1 MTLTAH
7 LITVLLPGVVLD
19 WLLGDPHWMP
29 HPVRWMGRAIT
40 WLEGVLRRV
49 FPGTPAGERLAGAL
63 LALLIPAAFGGGSW
77 LLLEGLRGL
86 SPCLAWPVE
95 VWFTYQLLAARALQK
110 ESMAVCP
117 PLAAGDLAGARE
129 AVSRIVGRDTQRL
142 DEAGVVKAAVET
154 VAENTSDGV
163 VAPLLFAAIGG
174 APLGL
179 AYKAVNTLDSMIG
192 YKNDAY
198 LHFGRFAARQDDLW
212 NFLPARISGVAMVLV
227 AYLLGFDGKNAARI
241 FCRDRLCHK
250 SPNSAH
256 TEAACAGALDIQLA
270 GDAYYFGVLHHKP
283 TIGDPLRPVEAEDI
297 PRAGRLMNGTAV
309 LILTAVVLIRMCL
322 YFM

>member
-1 MTLTAH
+1 MLYHTAA
-7 LITVLLPGVVLD
+7 LAAGFLLD
-19 WLLGDPHWMP
+19 QILGDPRWMP
-29 HPVRWMGRAIT
+29 HPVRAMGWCIQRGEA
-40 WLEGVLRRV
+40 LLRRALPQT
-49 FPGTPAGERLAGAL
+49 PGGERLAGAV
-63 LALLIPAAFGGGSW
+63 LALSLPVGTFFLAVGAICLAGWVHPLAGF
-77 LLLEGLRGL
+77 LLEAFWCNQILAAKGLRQESGL
-86 SPCLAWPVE
+86 V
-95 VWFTYQLLAARALQK
+95 YDALK
-110 ESMAVCP
+110 R
-117 PLAAGDLAGARE
+117 GDLEGARK
-129 AVSRIVGRDTQRL
+129 AVSMIVGRDTQHL
-142 DEAGVVKAAVET
+142 DETGVTKAAVET

-212 NFLPARISGVAMVLV
+212 NFLPARISGVAMVLA

>member
-1 MTLTAH
+1 MLYHTAA
-7 LITVLLPGVVLD
+7 LAAGFLLD
-19 WLLGDPHWMP
+19 QILGAPRWMP
-29 HPVRWMGRAIT
+29 HPVRAMGWCIQRGEA
-40 WLEGVLRRV
+40 LLRRA
-49 FPGTPAGERLAGAL
+49 FPQTPGGERLAGAV
-63 LALLIPAAFGGGSW
+63 LALSL
-77 LLLEGLRGL
+77 
-86 SPCLAWPVE
+86 PVGT
-95 VWFTYQLLAARALQK
+95 FF
-110 ESMAVCP
+110 
-117 PLAAGDLAGARE
+117 LAAGAICLAGWVHPLAGFLLEAFWCNQILAAKGLRQESGLVYDALKRGDLEGARK
-129 AVSRIVGRDTQRL
+129 AVSMIVGRDTQHL
-142 DEAGVVKAAVET
+142 DETGVTKAAVET

>member
-1 MTLTAH
+1 
-7 LITVLLPGVVLD
+7 
-19 WLLGDPHWMP
+19 MP
-29 HPVRWMGRAIT
+29 HPVRAMGWCIQRGEA
-40 WLEGVLRRV
+40 LLRRALPQT
-49 FPGTPAGERLAGAL
+49 PGGERLAGAV
-63 LALLIPAAFGGGSW
+63 LALSLPVGTFFLAVGAICLAGWVHPLAGF
-77 LLLEGLRGL
+77 LLEAFWCNQILAAKGLRQESGL
-86 SPCLAWPVE
+86 V
-95 VWFTYQLLAARALQK
+95 YDALK
-110 ESMAVCP
+110 R
-117 PLAAGDLAGARE
+117 GDLEGARK
-129 AVSRIVGRDTQRL
+129 AVSMIVGRDTQHL
-142 DEAGVVKAAVET
+142 DETGVTKAAVET

-212 NFLPARISGVAMVLV
+212 NFLPARISGVAMVLA

>member
-1 MTLTAH
+1 MLYHTAA
-7 LITVLLPGVVLD
+7 LAAGFLLD
-19 WLLGDPHWMP
+19 QILGDPRWMP
-29 HPVRWMGRAIT
+29 HPVRAMGWCIQRGEA
-40 WLEGVLRRV
+40 LLRRA
-49 FPGTPAGERLAGAL
+49 FPQTPGGERLAGAV
-63 LALLIPAAFGGGSW
+63 LALSL
-77 LLLEGLRGL
+77 
-86 SPCLAWPVE
+86 PVGT
-95 VWFTYQLLAARALQK
+95 FF
-110 ESMAVCP
+110 
-117 PLAAGDLAGARE
+117 LAAGAICLAGWVHPLAGFLLEAFWYNQILAAKGLRQESGLVYDALKRGDLEGARK
-129 AVSRIVGRDTQRL
+129 AVSMIVGRDTQHL
-142 DEAGVVKAAVET
+142 DETGVTKAAVET

>member
-1 MTLTAH
+1 MLYHTAA
-7 LITVLLPGVVLD
+7 LAAGFLLD
-19 WLLGDPHWMP
+19 QILGDPRWMP
-29 HPVRWMGRAIT
+29 HPVRAMGWCIQRGEA
-40 WLEGVLRRV
+40 LLRRA
-49 FPGTPAGERLAGAL
+49 FPQTPGGERLAGAV
-63 LALLIPAAFGGGSW
+63 LALSL
-77 LLLEGLRGL
+77 
-86 SPCLAWPVE
+86 PVGT
-95 VWFTYQLLAARALQK
+95 FF
-110 ESMAVCP
+110 
-117 PLAAGDLAGARE
+117 LAAGAICLAGWVHPLAGFLLEAFWCNQILAAKGLRQESGLVYDALKRGDLEGARK
-129 AVSRIVGRDTQRL
+129 AVSMIVGRDPQHL
-142 DEAGVVKAAVET
+142 DESGVTKAAVET

-241 FCRDRLCHK
+241 FCRDRLSHK

-256 TEAACAGALDIQLA
+256 TEAACAGARDIQLA
-270 GDAYYFGVLHHKP
+270 GDAYYFGVLNHKP

>member
-1 MTLTAH
+1 MLYHTAA
-7 LITVLLPGVVLD
+7 LAAGFLLD
-19 WLLGDPHWMP
+19 QILGDPRWMP
-29 HPVRWMGRAIT
+29 HPVRAMGWCIQRGEA
-40 WLEGVLRRV
+40 LLRRA
-49 FPGTPAGERLAGAL
+49 FPQTPGGERLAGAV
-63 LALLIPAAFGGGSW
+63 LALSL
-77 LLLEGLRGL
+77 
-86 SPCLAWPVE
+86 PVGT
-95 VWFTYQLLAARALQK
+95 FF
-110 ESMAVCP
+110 
-117 PLAAGDLAGARE
+117 LAAGAICLAGWVHPLAGFLLEAFWCNQILAAKGLRQESGLVYDALKRGDLEGARK
-129 AVSRIVGRDTQRL
+129 AVSMIVGRDTQHL
-142 DEAGVVKAAVET
+142 DETGVTKAAVET

-212 NFLPARISGVAMVLV
+212 NFLPARISGVAMVLA

-297 PRAGRLMNGTAV
+297 PRAGRLMNAAAV